1 MDEIAVLTDSVLD
14 QGEVRQL
21 DELREQHAERERE
34 RGQQAQRRG
43 ERARGGAAP
52 NTRFSQAPGH
62 EAVFSTRPARAASRR
77 DEAPIQS
84 RSPPR

>member
-34 RGQQAQRRG
+34 RGQQARRRG
-43 ERARGGAAP
+43 SEHALFAGAWA
-52 NTRFSQAPGH
+52 
-62 EAVFSTRPARAASRR
+62 
-77 DEAPIQS
+77 
-84 RSPPR
+84 